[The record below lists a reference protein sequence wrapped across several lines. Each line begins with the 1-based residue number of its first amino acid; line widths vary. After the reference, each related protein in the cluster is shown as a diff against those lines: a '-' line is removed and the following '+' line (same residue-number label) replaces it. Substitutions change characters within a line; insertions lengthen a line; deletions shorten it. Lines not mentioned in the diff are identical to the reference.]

1 MSNCYILSPCEYPSF
16 LPESLYKDIGL
27 TNPELGL
34 GLTLLLLLMIIGGT
48 SYCCWR
54 RRRRRRSKKDSRDQT
69 GAGPGQDL
77 ESGRG
82 SSRMSGRASGRRASG
97 SREYYHVGEDT
108 EGMQLARGVKKGVG
122 GERVSRVG
130 MELRKCR
137 WDGEDK
143 SLGMAVSMAPGGGA
157 VVKAVNPHGKAKA
170 MGVRE
175 GDAVFWPNSGGSQA
189 PYWELQKLIGD
200 NVRPLEIEV
209 MRRIDEVEREGGE
222 EAGIEFASDADGH
235 EAMRV
240 NKAMKGF
247 KQGEIAD
254 NLMPVRFEFVKA
266 HRRQKDGHKFKDA
279 GALDKNKLPKGGWYS
294 WYDGAYNGITA
305 ISIKR
310 LQLHGSEKEMM
321 RALEGWGETV
331 RMQSSLRHPNVLSLL
346 STVFELN
353 LLASIYEGVVAGTM
367 GDLMKGKHLKWKD
380 TSMAAVAEGVAEG
393 MNHVHS
399 KGRPHGF
406 LNPECVV
413 FGMGMGVKKLVGDC
427 TGPMGSRPGFGA
439 IIKRLR
445 GEVRREVSAPYKR
458 SGLAAG
464 PTRSAEGQGS
474 SKAASEGKAASEVRQ
489 PTAPGAGAKEKADA
503 TAAPADAPAAAGGL
517 ASPTKQN
524 LQDTE
529 VEDIVSSDS
538 ESDGSSSDSDSDVA
552 L

>member
-1 MSNCYILSPCEYPSF
+1 M
-16 LPESLYKDIGL
+16 
-27 TNPELGL
+27 
-34 GLTLLLLLMIIGGT
+34 
-48 SYCCWR
+48 
-54 RRRRRRSKKDSRDQT
+54 
-69 GAGPGQDL
+69 
-77 ESGRG
+77 
-82 SSRMSGRASGRRASG
+82 
-97 SREYYHVGEDT
+97 
-108 EGMQLARGVKKGVG
+108 
-122 GERVSRVG
+122 
-130 MELRKCR
+130 
-137 WDGEDK
+137 
-143 SLGMAVSMAPGGGA
+143 
-157 VVKAVNPHGKAKA
+157 
-170 MGVRE
+170 
-175 GDAVFWPNSGGSQA
+175 
-189 PYWELQKLIGD
+189 
-200 NVRPLEIEV
+200 
-209 MRRIDEVEREGGE
+209 
-222 EAGIEFASDADGH
+222 
-235 EAMRV
+235 
-240 NKAMKGF
+240 
-247 KQGEIAD
+247 
-254 NLMPVRFEFVKA
+254 
-266 HRRQKDGHKFKDA
+266 
-279 GALDKNKLPKGGWYS
+279 
-294 WYDGAYNGITA
+294 
-305 ISIKR
+305 
-310 LQLHGSEKEMM
+310 
-321 RALEGWGETV
+321 
-331 RMQSSLRHPNVLSLL
+331 LSLL

-380 TSMAAVAEGVAEG
+380 TSMASVAEGVAEG

-413 FGMGMGVKKLVGDC
+413 FGMGLGVKVRDAFAADAWTEGRGYLFTSHCNTLCYLSPSRIKGEEATLEDDIYGFGMILYSSAIGGDAFQTLIKSIREEQMFPGIPDNVLAGKLQKKIATGNLKLEFGRVCPNSVKKLVGDC